1 MKRIGKQQLNG
12 FSLLVLAMLLS
23 ASAGLATGCLFREKA
38 LPTVTIDRQPDR
50 QYLTLNELIQ
60 DAEVIARVKVL
71 SSETTD
77 NRAVELDESAIV
89 TLAKVEIIRSYKGS
103 LAEDTE
109 ILVLE
114 TGGLVEQD
122 DQSVDIQVNG
132 ISVMKPEESF
142 ILFLQSVS
150 GSGEQQ
156 VYEPVGL
163 YQGKFRI
170 EKNLV
175 QQQAPDAEK
184 LTDHTPLSVDVFSA
198 EIMAAVIG
206 QRITY

>member
-12 FSLLVLAMLLS
+12 ISLLVLAMLLS
-23 ASAGLATGCLFREKA
+23 ASAGLATGCLFREKT
-38 LPTVTIDRQPDR
+38 LPTITIDRQPDR
-50 QYLTLNELIQ
+50 QYLTLNELTQ

-77 NRAVELDESAIV
+77 NRTVELDEAAIV

-150 GSGEQQ
+150 GSGDQQ